1 MDSIQKK
8 LEAIQTISLSFDRL
22 QAYAFSLEEMSHFLN
37 FISLAAFRHQFR
49 EDRPLLIGFIGC
61 TGTGKSTIFNSL
73 VGRTL
78 SETGWQAH
86 NTCGP
91 VLITHKDF
99 LARLENIENQ
109 NGRMLF
115 PYLKRDVQYLYSSAP
130 FQSTGQADSLHI
142 AAADEPLWKNRI
154 LIDLPDINTTL
165 AKDEHLIAQRVM
177 PWLDVVIFVVD
188 DETLYHREYEYPSE
202 LSKELKQNCI
212 CVLNN
217 RGRDRVELDH
227 PDVKGVMQFFG
238 VDTIHVL
245 PPITQG
251 DRFQDEPPFI
261 QFRNAVFDSYKKG
274 AIEPV
279 VQKCVPLAS
288 DVLSENRR
296 RKTSLMRLERK
307 VTEIIDEIMAAEQP
321 ISFKSVL
328 NNEVLNALDHLGLK
342 RFAISNLFH
351 FLKQIGTTGSLKRS
365 FQLAFGENRD
375 QILANAFVMDNQKL
389 EDEVRNRL
397 TDYCEKLST
406 LIHRHEE
413 SELLFNTNPALRTL
427 SFIKEMPLR
436 QMLEDI
442 TKEFAEECRE
452 TLAVDKLVN
461 AFSSDPLVTTT
472 ILIVL
477 LADVLTI
484 PGFGSWLLVPT
495 AVKFLP
501 IGKFEKIKRRF
512 QQAVSDVIQEAL
524 SLVTMQIQTT
534 KSQLYLEEQDS
545 LYTALSICAGYDED

>member
-8 LEAIQTISLSFDRL
+8 LEAIQTISMSFDRL
-22 QAYAFSLEEMSHFLN
+22 QAFAFPLEEMSHFLN
-37 FISLAAFRHQFR
+37 YVTLAAFRHQLG

-73 VGRTL
+73 VGRTI

-91 VLITHKDF
+91 VLISHKDF
-99 LARLENIENQ
+99 LSRVESKESQ
-109 NGRMLF
+109 NGRLLF
-115 PYLKRDVQYLYSSAP
+115 PYLKRDVQHLNANTLFKSN
-130 FQSTGQADSLHI
+130 GQADSLNI
-142 AAADEPLWKNRI
+142 AIVDDPLWKKRV

-165 AKDEHLIAQRVM
+165 AKDEQLIAQQVM
-177 PWLDVVIFVVD
+177 PWLDIVIFVVD
-188 DETLYHREYEYPSE
+188 DETLYHREYENPTE
-202 LSKELKQNCI
+202 LSKELKQSCI

-245 PPITQG
+245 PPITYG
-251 DRFQDEPPFI
+251 DRFQDEEPFI
-261 QFRNAVFDSYKKG
+261 RFRNTIFDSYKKG
-274 AIEPV
+274 EIEPV
-279 VQKCVPLAS
+279 IQKCTPLAS
-288 DVLSENRR
+288 EIIGENRR
-296 RKTSLMRLERK
+296 RKTAFLRLERK
-307 VTEIIDEIMAAEQP
+307 ISETIENIMTAEQP
-321 ISFKSVL
+321 VSFKSVL
-328 NNEVLNALDHLGLK
+328 NDEVLSALDHLGLK

-351 FLKQIGTTGSLKRS
+351 FLKQIGTTGSLTRS

-375 QILANAFVMDNQKL
+375 KILTNAFAMDNQKL
-389 EDEVRNRL
+389 EDEIHNRL
-397 TDYCEKLST
+397 TDYCEKIST

-413 SELLFNTNPALRTL
+413 SELLFESNPALRTL

-442 TKEFAEECRE
+442 TKEFEEECRE
-452 TLAVDKLVN
+452 ALSADKLVN

-472 ILIVL
+472 ILVVL
-477 LADVLTI
+477 LADVFTV

-512 QQAVSDVIQEAL
+512 QQAIRDVMQEAL
-524 SLVTMQIQTT
+524 SLVIMQIQTT
-534 KSQLYLEEQDS
+534 KSQLFLEEGDA